1 MQFLRL
7 SLFIFAFVL
16 SLNSFCQITTSPDTN
31 YYNQGL
37 KSFQKRECSDAI
49 SFLNTAISYNPKY
62 DEAYLVRAYAKRY
75 LGDNYGAISDLEKCI
90 EFSSDKEIL
99 EDVYSERANIRR
111 TRGNFEGAIS
121 DYTKCIEINP
131 SKWNAYTQ
139 RGLTKKMLGD
149 WEGAISDYTKC
160 IEINPSDW
168 VTIKFRGLLKIE
180 NGQLESGC
188 LDLSRVGEMGISL
201 AYDLIKEHCN

>member
-37 KSFQKRECSDAI
+37 KSYQKRECSDAI
-49 SFLNTAISYNPKY
+49 SFFNTAISYNQKY
-62 DEAYLVRAYAKRY
+62 VEAYLSRAYAKKY
-75 LGDNYGAISDLEKCI
+75 LGDNYGAISDLQKCI
-90 EFSSDKEIL
+90 YFSSDKEIL
-99 EDVYSERANIRR
+99 ESVYSLRAGIKRDQ
-111 TRGNFEGAIS
+111 GNFEGAIS
-121 DYTKCIEINP
+121 DYTKCIEIDP
-131 SKWNAYTQ
+131 FSWAVYTQ
-139 RGLTKKMLGD
+139 RGYTKELLGD

-160 IEINPSDW
+160 IEINPGDW